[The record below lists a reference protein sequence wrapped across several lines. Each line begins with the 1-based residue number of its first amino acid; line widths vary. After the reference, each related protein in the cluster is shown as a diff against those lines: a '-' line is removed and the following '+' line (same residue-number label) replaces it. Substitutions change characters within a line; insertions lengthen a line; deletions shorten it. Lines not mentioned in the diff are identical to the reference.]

1 MCAFALPKNFG
12 IRENILSHIEECF
25 ILGNGPTLN
34 KFKLERLEDF
44 FVIGCNRILYSNF
57 EPNII
62 TISDPAVAGD
72 NNYRILLAKTKSKLV
87 FSQAMAN
94 RIIKEFS
101 FPSQKI
107 NKTVK
112 IRIDKE
118 YIFSYQYNSLWH
130 GNFDETDCMHS
141 VLGDLSIPLAIY
153 LGIKKI
159 YLLGVD
165 EYWNIFDTK
174 IKHFYDHDI
183 GQGAFDWAARG
194 RLRNIWYGKL
204 DLLAR
209 QKGTIIMNLSP
220 GSAINSFEKKDAHCI
235 FPNIIDYEKSI
246 NGKYIKIK
254 DSIYKIV
261 KSNNGYN
268 NTYSFLNIK
277 NNKYI
282 RHIQGKVVETDE
294 NINGKY
300 FKDDSSFYIEN
311 SFISRDKI
319 CLRCFNIQNSYIV
332 KDIYFD
338 EYFIAPF
345 NSDFIAS
352 DSSFEV
358 LNSDFSQSKTEEVQS
373 ENKDYTV
380 DIYNNINQTGGKVMP
395 LISEKYKKMYTI
407 LHNDNLNYGNS
418 HHLSPEISLL
428 ISFLRPKTILD
439 YGCGKGLLTKTLQSK
454 YPNIEFFNYDP
465 CVEKYSKL
473 TRSSFDMILNTDVLE
488 HIPEENIDNI
498 LKHIKSLSD
507 NVFFNLHHEKAL
519 TFLPNGENA
528 HCTIKPPKWYHEKIK
543 NIFGICIPLISRDIP
558 NTSAV
563 TFKINSDQ
571 LFDYSYLIIQSK
583 NSEITKLRN
592 KIKK

>member
-1 MCAFALPKNFG
+1 MCAFILPEGFEFK
-12 IRENILSHIEECF
+12 ENALSHIEQCF

-34 KFKLERLEDF
+34 KFKLEKLEDF
-44 FVIGCNRILYSNF
+44 FLIGCNRILYSNI

-62 TISDPAVAGD
+62 TISDPAVARD
-72 NNYRILLAKTKSKLV
+72 NDYRILLAKTKSRLV

-94 RIIKEFS
+94 KIIKEFD
-101 FPSQKI
+101 FPSHKI
-107 NKTVK
+107 NKIVK

-118 YIFSYQYNSLWH
+118 YIFSYQYDSLWH

-174 IKHFYDHDI
+174 IKHFYNHDI

-209 QKGTIIMNLSP
+209 QKGTIIINLSP
-220 GSAINSFEKKDAHCI
+220 GSAINSFEKKDVHYI
-235 FPNIIDYEKSI
+235 FPRIVDYAKNL
-246 NGKYIKIK
+246 NGKYIKIQ
-254 DSIYKIV
+254 DNIYKIV

-268 NTYSFLNIK
+268 NAYSFINIE

-282 RHIQGKVVETDE
+282 RHIQGKIVETDE
-294 NINGKY
+294 NINGDY
-300 FKDDSSFYIEN
+300 FKDDSSFYIET
-311 SFISRDKI
+311 SFVSKDKI
-319 CLRCFNIQNSYIV
+319 CLKCCNIQNAYIV
-332 KDIYFD
+332 KDIHFD
-338 EYFIAPF
+338 EYLIAPF

-352 DSSFEV
+352 DSSFEI
-358 LNSDFSQSKTEEVQS
+358 LDSNFSQSEIEEVQYK
-373 ENKDYTV
+373 NKYHTV
-380 DIYNNINQTGGKVMP
+380 DTCNKINQTEGKAMP
-395 LISEKYKKMYTI
+395 LISEKYKKLYTI
-407 LHNDNLNYGNS
+407 LHNDNANYGNS

-454 YPNIEFFNYDP
+454 HPNIEFFNYDP
-465 CVEKYSKL
+465 CVEEYSKL
-473 TRSSFDMILNTDVLE
+473 TYSNFDMILNTDVLE
-488 HIPEENIDNI
+488 HIPEENIDDI
-498 LKHIKSLSD
+498 LKHIKSLSN
-507 NVFFNLHHEKAL
+507 NVFFNLHHERAL

-528 HCTIKPPKWYHEKIK
+528 HCTVKPPKWYHEKIK
-543 NIFGICIPLISRDIP
+543 NLFGNCIPLISRDIP
-558 NTSAV
+558 NTSAI
-563 TFKINSDQ
+563 TFKISSEQ

-583 NSEITKLRN
+583 NSEITKLKN
-592 KIKK
+592 QMKK